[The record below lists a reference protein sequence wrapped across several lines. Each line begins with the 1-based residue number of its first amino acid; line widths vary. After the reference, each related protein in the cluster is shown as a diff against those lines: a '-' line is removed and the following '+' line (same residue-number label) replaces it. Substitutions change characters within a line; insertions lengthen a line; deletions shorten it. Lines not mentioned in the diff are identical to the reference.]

1 MVLHEVLQKGIDSM
15 AMKHVLNSEPSLR
28 GHFAPCIN
36 LDLASS
42 EPHHLVATVC
52 LEEVMLRLPLGFL
65 SCGIS

>member
-1 MVLHEVLQKGIDSM
+1 MVLHEVLPKGIDCM
-15 AMKHVLNSEPSLR
+15 AMNHVLNSEPSLR
-28 GHFAPCIN
+28 GHFAPCMN

-42 EPHHLVATVC
+42 EPHHLVHTS

>member
-1 MVLHEVLQKGIDSM
+1 MVLHEVLQKGIDCM
-15 AMKHVLNSEPSLR
+15 AMNHVLNSEPSLR
-28 GHFAPCIN
+28 GHFAPCMN

-42 EPHHLVATVC
+42 EPHHLVHTS